1 MTITNTVSPA
11 LKFGLQLLG
20 LWPGVSYSI
29 IYWSSFMLS
38 MIVMQ
43 YFQYLYIL
51 NHIKVSE
58 LLNLVDSIPLALDY
72 GLTIFKLISLWLH
85 RRVLH
90 EILTAM
96 DNDWRECINVDRQLY
111 VMQMKANISHICC
124 NAILSFNAIA
134 TLLYF
139 VGDYIVHIM
148 FLSKDYNDTLR
159 RLPLKAQLPYETQ
172 QSPLFEIVFA
182 MLLLHVFL
190 HASAV
195 GIINGLIFT
204 LVLHVGGQID
214 IICQKF
220 KNTSENTLFSK
231 TSVPSFGMLIER
243 HNRIISASDNIEKL
257 FSFIALMQVLWN
269 TLVICS
275 LGFAFTFF
283 IHNGANVFGLVKS
296 IFGYFGVTIEA
307 FVICFAGEYLSHK
320 GKLIAN
326 ASYEMMWYD
335 MPSKQSKIIIF
346 IIMRSQKR
354 LTITAGKMTDM
365 SFGAFTSVSFQ
376 IFIILLKDIQLYI

>member
-275 LGFAFTFF
+275 LGFAFTF
-283 IHNGANVFGLVKS
+283 
-296 IFGYFGVTIEA
+296 
-307 FVICFAGEYLSHK
+307 